1 MLNAI
6 LLSTMSVVL
15 TVIGVST
22 FGLSQH
28 YLTVLA
34 VAIPALWLLP
44 QGGLSSVLLLCG
56 IGAYSAALPYQPL
69 ALSVSLLVM
78 LPVFS
83 VSFSSKANWQVGALL
98 FAIVIAMDAGLLALQ
113 GDGKLGGQMSFT
125 LLQIMAVGLIW
136 CAGHFWRPVKGN
148 YGLPLLLAVPLW
160 LSDLAPAALVVLCI
174 IGLIL
179 ALQTLYQRYTLDW
192 VTRLSWVLPA
202 VAFAAVAIDPAF
214 DVPNP
219 VLVSWLMVLGSA
231 ILGEYLL
238 AEVEDA

>member
-6 LLSTMSVVL
+6 ILSIMSVAL

-22 FGLSQH
+22 LGLSQH

-44 QGGLSSVLLLCG
+44 QGGLSSLLLLFG
-56 IGAYSAALPYQPL
+56 IGLYGAALPYQPL

-98 FAIVIAMDAGLLALQ
+98 FAIVIAMDAGMLALQ
-113 GDGKLGGQMSFT
+113 SEGKLGGQMSFT
-125 LLQIMAVGLIW
+125 LLQIIAVGMIW
-136 CAGHFWRPVKGN
+136 CAGRFWRPVKGN
-148 YGLPLLLAVPLW
+148 YGWPVLLAVPLW
-160 LSDLAPAALVVLCI
+160 LSDLAPAALIVLCV

-179 ALQTLYQRYTLDW
+179 ALQTLYLKHPQGW
-192 VTRLSWVLPA
+192 VDRLSWVLPA
-202 VAFAAVAIDPAF
+202 LAFATVAIDPEF